1 MIFTRPGRDHPVS
14 QDSSI
19 EDRESEASRR
29 LAGALDPS
37 VIDRLLAEA
46 QSSGTPIDGVDGLL
60 NQMTK
65 AVIERALQAEMTH
78 ELGYPYADPAGAGS
92 GNSRNGTST
101 KTVSTT
107 NGPVVIDVPRDR
119 NGEFEPKIVPKRA
132 RRLGQ
137 IDEMI
142 LSLYA
147 RGLST
152 RDIEAHLLEIYG
164 VAASRELISNVTDV
178 VTDEIEIWRS
188 RPVDEVYPIVYI
200 DGIRLKVRDKG
211 AVTIKVAHLAVGVD
225 VEGRKHALGVWIA
238 EVEGAKFWHSVLTQL
253 RNRGLRDILIAC
265 CDGLSGLPEAITAVF
280 PDTVVQTCVVHVM
293 RNAMRFV
300 SYQDRKKV
308 AAGMRRI
315 YTAPTLESAE
325 LEFKNLDSEFGAQ
338 YPGVIDVWR
347 RAWPEFI
354 PFLDYPAELRRIVY
368 TTNAIESIN
377 YQLRK
382 ITKTRGHFPSDEA
395 AMKLLYLGLRNISSK
410 RGGESGTGTHGWK
423 IALNT
428 LVVLFPGR
436 LPL

>member
-1 MIFTRPGRDHPVS
+1 M
-14 QDSSI
+14 
-19 EDRESEASRR
+19 
-29 LAGALDPS
+29 
-37 VIDRLLAEA
+37 
-46 QSSGTPIDGVDGLL
+46 
-60 NQMTK
+60 
-65 AVIERALQAEMTH
+65 
-78 ELGYPYADPAGAGS
+78 
-92 GNSRNGTST
+92 
-101 KTVSTT
+101 STT

-238 EVEGAKFWHSVLTQL
+238 EAEGAKFWPSVLTQL

>member
-1 MIFTRPGRDHPVS
+1 MS
-14 QDSSI
+14 QDTST
-19 EDRESEASRR
+19 EDYEAEAARR
-29 LAGALDPS
+29 LAGALEPS
-37 VIDRLLAEA
+37 MIDALLADA
-46 QSSGTPIDGVDGLL
+46 KISGTPIDGVDGLL
-60 NQMTK
+60 NRMTK

-78 ELGYPYADPAGAGS
+78 ELGYARDDPAGAGS
-92 GNSRNGTST
+92 GNSRNGSAR
-101 KTVSTT
+101 KTIATA
-107 NGPVVIDVPRDR
+107 NGPVTIDVPRDR
-119 NGEFEPKIVPKRA
+119 NGTFEPKIVPKRA

-152 RDIEAHLLEIYG
+152 RDIEAHLLEVYG
-164 VAASRELISNVTDV
+164 VKASRELISNVTDV
-178 VTDEIEIWRS
+178 VTDEIEIWRN

-200 DGIRLKVRDKG
+200 DGLRIKVRDKG

-225 VEGRKHALGVWIA
+225 VDGRKHALGLWIA

-253 RNRGLRDILIAC
+253 RNRGLRDILILC
-265 CDGLSGLPEAITAVF
+265 CDGLTGLPEAVTSAF
-280 PDTVVQTCVVHVM
+280 PDTIVQTCVVHVM

-300 SYQDRKKV
+300 SYQDRKKI
-308 AAGMRRI
+308 AASMRTI
-315 YTAPTLESAE
+315 YTAPSLEAAE
-325 LEFKNLDSEFGAQ
+325 VALKDLDTEWGRQ

-347 RAWPEFI
+347 RAWNEFI
-354 PFLDYPAELRRIVY
+354 PFLDYPVELRRVVY

-377 YQLRK
+377 FQLRK
-382 ITKTRGHFPSDEA
+382 VTKTRGHFPSDEA

-410 RGGESGTGTHGWK
+410 RGGESGTGTWGWK
-423 IALNT
+423 MALNT